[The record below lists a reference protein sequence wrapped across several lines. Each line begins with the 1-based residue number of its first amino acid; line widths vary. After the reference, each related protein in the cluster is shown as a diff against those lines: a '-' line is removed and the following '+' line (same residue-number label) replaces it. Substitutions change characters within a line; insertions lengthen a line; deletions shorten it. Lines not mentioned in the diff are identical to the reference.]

1 MHLFVLTM
9 EDFMNKI
16 LLTTTGVV
24 AAAAIAGIIYWGN
37 TPLKT
42 YYPNGSLRSE
52 VDRSFFIKKGQ
63 YVQYLQ
69 NGGRFTV
76 NYVNGKKEGAGKI
89 TFKKR
94 VLFEVPFKDG
104 KMDGEIIANEFETG
118 VNVHGNNF
126 ESTTPFGTVSGK
138 VICDIEDFVEKTTAS
153 TKEAENIENG
163 LKCLTFEKMT
173 SSADLPVNI
182 SFNGSFTYPKFNKTS
197 TFEVT
202 DEQGVLSNDTLY
214 NDNIPE
220 EWLAALENLKVKRI
234 LLTIDKNNKDITL
247 QSFGA
252 YKKPISELK
261 IDAYDIPALITATNG
276 VLTRNG
282 DNIFNAAK
290 NISLTGFEINTS
302 GKDPDL
308 VFEGKIKPVLFEVEK
323 GTNLKAFNPK
333 GKKFFA
339 IEALKDGFEMQAKYP
354 NSNKK
359 LLNFELKVK
368 ESPLK
373 DIQRTAASATSPNDY
388 ARKMQNL
395 DRTIEPNFSGELKE
409 FEIFGSD
416 GTSLISIEDF
426 KFDIENKVMSGKVVL
441 FDGQPNEQTLK
452 FTGINAPVSVK
463 MKNGADKTID
473 FDEVPDYISNQLK
486 EPMVEKVIKPW
497 IEEAGQIAKEHP
509 ASFAGF
515 FSGALAGYTMA
526 MNRHR
531 ANLLIDYTARCVV
544 VAQTSMRPVF
554 GSCSQPS
561 ILNESADYEVEILP
575 SSTQDKTIVQISNL
589 PRNICRAFEDRM
601 KDASYAKVNASGC
614 PDTYNDVIITF
625 GN

>member
-1 MHLFVLTM
+1 
-9 EDFMNKI
+9 MNKI

-24 AAAAIAGIIYWGN
+24 AAVAIAGIIYWSN

-89 TFKKR
+89 TLKKR
-94 VLFEVPFKDG
+94 VLFEVPFKNG

-118 VNVHGNNF
+118 INVHGNNF

-153 TKEAENIENG
+153 AQEAENIENG
-163 LKCLTFEKMT
+163 LKCLTFEKMA

-202 DEQGVLSNDTLY
+202 DEQGILSNEARY
-214 NDNIPE
+214 NNDIPE
-220 EWLAALENLKVKRI
+220 EFVAALENLKVKRI
-234 LLTIDKNNKDITL
+234 LLTVDKNNKDITL

-261 IDAYDIPALITATNG
+261 IDAYDIPALISTIKDG
-276 VLTRNG
+276 ILTRNE
-282 DNIFNAAK
+282 DNIFNAVK

-302 GKDPDL
+302 GKDADL
-308 VFEGKIKPVLFEVEK
+308 VFKGKITPVLFKVEK

-339 IEALKDGFEMQAKYP
+339 IEALEDGFEMQAKYP
-354 NSNKK
+354 NSTKK
-359 LLNFELKVK
+359 LLNFKLKVK

-388 ARKMQNL
+388 AKKMQNL
-395 DRTIEPNFSGELKE
+395 DRTIEPKFSGELKE
-409 FEIFGSD
+409 FEIFTFD
-416 GTSLISIEDF
+416 GKSLINTKDF
-426 KFDIENKVMSGKVVL
+426 KFDIENKVMNGKVVL
-441 FDGQPNEQTLK
+441 FDGQSNEQTLK
-452 FTGINAPVSVK
+452 FTSINAPVSVK

-473 FDEVPDYISNQLK
+473 FDEVPDYVGNQLK
-486 EPMVEKVIKPW
+486 EPMVEKVFKPW

-509 ASFAGF
+509 ASLMGAF
-515 FSGALAGYTMA
+515 FSGAIDGYSAA
-526 MNRHR
+526 MNRYS
-531 ANLLIDYTARCVV
+531 ANSLIDYTIRCVV
-544 VAQTSMRPVF
+544 VAQTSSKPVF
-554 GSCSQPS
+554 GNCSQQS
-561 ILNESADYEVEILP
+561 ILNETADYEVEILP
-575 SSTQDKTIVQISNL
+575 FSTQDKTIVQISNL
-589 PRNICRAFEDRM
+589 PRNVCRALEDRM
-601 KDASYAKVNASGC
+601 EGNPYAKLNASGC

-625 GN
+625 DN